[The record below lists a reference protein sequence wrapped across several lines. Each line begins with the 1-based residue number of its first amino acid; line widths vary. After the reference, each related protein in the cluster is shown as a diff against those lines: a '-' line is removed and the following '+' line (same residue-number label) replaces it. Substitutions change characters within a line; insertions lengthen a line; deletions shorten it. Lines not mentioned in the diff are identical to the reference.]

1 MRWIKLRRAITHT
14 PSHSRND
21 ASLRLC
27 VVARALGVGLH
38 FKKSARY
45 LVRMLLRTRGRR
57 PASSSLP
64 SIPCR
69 ATPERSGLVYQRET
83 SLEGRQAF
91 TAGPDDE

>member
-1 MRWIKLRRAITHT
+1 MRGGARPGRW
-14 PSHSRND
+14 
-21 ASLRLC
+21 
-27 VVARALGVGLH
+27 VALQEL
-38 FKKSARY
+38 ARY